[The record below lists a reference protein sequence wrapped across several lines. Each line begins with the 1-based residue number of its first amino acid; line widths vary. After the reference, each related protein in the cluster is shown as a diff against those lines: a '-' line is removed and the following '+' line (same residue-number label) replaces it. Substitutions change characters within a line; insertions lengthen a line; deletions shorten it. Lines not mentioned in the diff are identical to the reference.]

1 MSYNVHV
8 TKSLNWWHSEQ
19 HPITEADL
27 EQVKSWID
35 LLPITYTKGRLT
47 LEGANNEVM
56 GILIA
61 IAEQIG
67 ARVQGDEGEVYEG
80 DYPIDPQMLAE
91 LERSKSIYVSPE
103 LPATNEYIESII
115 IGSELLHPKYGP
127 GTVME
132 IINEQTDKE
141 LIVFFPSIG
150 ATKQILAYY
159 AKLNMPNK

>member
-8 TKSLNWWHSEQ
+8 TKALNWWHSEQ
-19 HPITEADL
+19 HPITDDDL

-47 LEGANNEVM
+47 LARANNEVM

-67 ARVQGDEGEVYEG
+67 ARVQGDEGELYEG

-103 LPATNEYIESII
+103 PSATNEYIESLI
-115 IGSELLHPKYGP
+115 IGSELLHPKYGQ

-132 IINEQTDKE
+132 IINEKTDKE
-141 LIVFFPSIG
+141 LVVFFPSIG
-150 ATKQILAYY
+150 ATKRILAHY
-159 AKLNMPNK
+159 AKLIKPGK